1 MGLLK
6 KLMKREAVTSD
17 AYIHAH
23 PTYSLRVYQSLTNE
37 KAKKDYIYD
46 PGPRPR
52 EFAATGGLYTIFRVL
67 IGDHLYLKRAVSECF
82 VITEVRNIPFNP
94 YAEGE

>member
-1 MGLLK
+1 M
-6 KLMKREAVTSD
+6 TSD

-23 PTYSLRVYQSLTNE
+23 PTYSLRVYRSLTKG
-37 KAKKDYIYD
+37 KAKNDYNYD

-67 IGDHLYLKRAVSECF
+67 IGDHLYLKRAVSKSF
-82 VITEVRNIPFNP
+82 IIPEVYNIPLNP

>member
-6 KLMKREAVTSD
+6 KMMKREAVTSD

-37 KAKKDYIYD
+37 KAKNDYNYD
-46 PGPRPR
+46 PGPRP
-52 EFAATGGLYTIFRVL
+52 
-67 IGDHLYLKRAVSECF
+67 
-82 VITEVRNIPFNP
+82 
-94 YAEGE
+94 

>member
-1 MGLLK
+1 
-6 KLMKREAVTSD
+6 MKREAVTSD

-23 PTYSLRVYQSLTNE
+23 PTYSLRIYRSLTNG
-37 KAKKDYIYD
+37 KAKKVYNYD

-67 IGDHLYLKRAVSECF
+67 IGAHLYLMWGVSKSF
-82 VITEVRNIPFNP
+82 QLIEVYNIPLNP